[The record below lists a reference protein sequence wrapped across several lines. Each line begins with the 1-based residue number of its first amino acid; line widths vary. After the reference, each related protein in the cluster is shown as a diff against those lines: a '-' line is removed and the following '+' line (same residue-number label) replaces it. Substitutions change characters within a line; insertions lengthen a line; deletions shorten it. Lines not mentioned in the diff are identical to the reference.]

1 MIEESG
7 GRILDVATTAG
18 ITGASR
24 RAAERSKGSQVSQ
37 KRRTFMITLTS
48 DQKMMLETV
57 RKFMLKE
64 IAPYTQEMDEAQYF
78 KLELKQK
85 FIELGFYSAIV
96 PVKYGGMGLDLTSF
110 CLVIEEISKVD
121 ASIGVVIQDH
131 GTGIRPILLCN
142 DQDLKKEVFSM
153 VVKNGISIGFA
164 ITEPQAGSDTAS
176 ISTRAVRNG
185 ENYILKGRKTFIT
198 NAGISDYYVV
208 FALTDHKARH
218 KGMSAFLVNADS
230 PGLEIGKKE
239 NKLGLRAS
247 PTADLILEDV
257 VVPKKFRIGEENKGF
272 MLLMKILDAS
282 RPTIAA
288 QGLGIAE
295 AALEYAI
302 KYAGEREQF
311 GKPIIDFQALQ
322 FLIAD
327 MATQIEAARALLY
340 KTTRLYDEGFEN
352 VTPYSAMSKLL
363 CTDVAMRVTTDAVQ
377 ILGGYGCMKDH
388 PVERMMRDA
397 KVTQIYEGTNQI
409 QRVVIGRSIKRKG
422 YPLHLGAEI

>member
-1 MIEESG
+1 M
-7 GRILDVATTAG
+7 T
-18 ITGASR
+18 
-24 RAAERSKGSQVSQ
+24 
-37 KRRTFMITLTS
+37 TLTS
-48 DQKMMLETV
+48 DQKLMLETV

-64 IAPYTQEMDEAQYF
+64 IAPYSQEMDEDQYF
-78 KLELKQK
+78 KPELKQK
-85 FIELGFYSAIV
+85 FKELGLYSAIV

-121 ASIGVVIQDH
+121 AAIGVVIQDH
-131 GTGIRPILLCN
+131 GTGLRPLLLCN
-142 DQDLKKEVFSM
+142 DESLKKEIFSN
-153 VVKNGISIGFA
+153 VAKNGISIGFA

-176 ISTRAVRNG
+176 ITTQAVRNG
-185 ENYILKGRKTFIT
+185 KNYILNGRKTFIT
-198 NAGISDYYVV
+198 NAGISDYYIV
-208 FALTDHKARH
+208 FALTNPEARH
-218 KGMSAFLVNADS
+218 RGMSAFLVDGDS

-257 VVPKKFRIGEENKGF
+257 VVPEKYRIGEENNGF
-272 MLLMKILDAS
+272 LLLMETLDAS

-302 KYAGEREQF
+302 KYAGERNQF
-311 GKPIIDFQALQ
+311 GKPIIDFQGLE
-322 FLIAD
+322 FLIVD

-409 QRVVIGRSIKRKG
+409 QRVIIGRSIKKKG
-422 YPLHLGAEI
+422 YPFHLGAEI

>member
-1 MIEESG
+1 MTK
-7 GRILDVATTAG
+7 L
-18 ITGASR
+18 TG
-24 RAAERSKGSQVSQ
+24 
-37 KRRTFMITLTS
+37 
-48 DQKMMLETV
+48 DQKLMLETV

-64 IAPYTQEMDEAQYF
+64 VAHYSQEMDEDQYF
-78 KLELKQK
+78 KPELKQK
-85 FIELGFYSAIV
+85 FKELGLYSAIV

-121 ASIGVVIQDH
+121 AAIGVVIQDH
-131 GTGIRPILLCN
+131 GTGLRPLLLCN
-142 DQDLKKEVFSM
+142 DESLKKEIFSN
-153 VVKNGISIGFA
+153 VAKNGISIGFA

-176 ISTRAVRNG
+176 ITTRAVRNG
-185 ENYILKGRKTFIT
+185 KNYILNGRKTFIT
-198 NAGISDYYVV
+198 NAGISDYYIV
-208 FALTDHKARH
+208 FALTTPEARH
-218 KGMSAFLVNADS
+218 RGMSAFLVYGDS

-257 VVPKKFRIGEENKGF
+257 IVPEKYRIGEENNGF
-272 MLLMKILDAS
+272 LLLMETLDAS

-302 KYAGEREQF
+302 KYADERHQF
-311 GKPIIDFQALQ
+311 GKPIIDFQGLE
-322 FLIAD
+322 FLIVD

-340 KTTRLYDEGFEN
+340 KTTRLYDEGFAD

-409 QRVVIGRSIKRKG
+409 QRVIIGRSIKKKG

>member
-1 MIEESG
+1 MTK
-7 GRILDVATTAG
+7 L
-18 ITGASR
+18 TG
-24 RAAERSKGSQVSQ
+24 
-37 KRRTFMITLTS
+37 
-48 DQKMMLETV
+48 DQKLMLETV

-64 IAPYTQEMDEAQYF
+64 IAPYSQEMDEDQYF
-78 KLELKQK
+78 KPELKQK
-85 FIELGFYSAIV
+85 FKELGLYSAIV

-121 ASIGVVIQDH
+121 AAIGVVIQDH
-131 GTGIRPILLCN
+131 GTGLRPLLLCN
-142 DQDLKKEVFSM
+142 DEGLKKEIFSN
-153 VVKNGISIGFA
+153 VAKNGISIGFA

-176 ISTRAVRNG
+176 ITTRAVRNG
-185 ENYILKGRKTFIT
+185 KNYILNGRKTFIT
-198 NAGISDYYVV
+198 NAGISDYYIV
-208 FALTDHKARH
+208 FALTTPEARH
-218 KGMSAFLVNADS
+218 RGMSAFLVDDDS

-257 VVPKKFRIGEENKGF
+257 IVPEKYRIGEENNGF
-272 MLLMKILDAS
+272 LLLMETLDAS

-302 KYAGEREQF
+302 KYADERHQF
-311 GKPIIDFQALQ
+311 GKPIIDFQGLE
-322 FLIAD
+322 FLIVD

-340 KTTRLYDEGFEN
+340 KTTRLYDEGFED

-409 QRVVIGRSIKRKG
+409 QRVIIGRSIKRKG

>member
-1 MIEESG
+1 M
-7 GRILDVATTAG
+7 T
-18 ITGASR
+18 
-24 RAAERSKGSQVSQ
+24 
-37 KRRTFMITLTS
+37 TLTG
-48 DQKMMLETV
+48 DQKLMLETV

-64 IAPYTQEMDEAQYF
+64 VAPYSQEMDEDQYF
-78 KLELKQK
+78 KPELKQK
-85 FIELGFYSAIV
+85 FKDLGLFSAIV
-96 PVKYGGMGLDLTSF
+96 PVKHGGMGLDLTSF

-121 ASIGVVIQDH
+121 AAIGVVIQDH
-131 GTGIRPILLCN
+131 GTGLRPLLLCN
-142 DQDLKKEVFSM
+142 DESLKKEMFSN
-153 VVKNGISIGFA
+153 VAKNGISIGFA

-176 ISTRAVRNG
+176 ITTRAVRNG
-185 ENYILKGRKTFIT
+185 KNYILNGRKTFIT
-198 NAGISDYYVV
+198 NAGISDYYIV
-208 FALTDHKARH
+208 FALTTPEARH
-218 KGMSAFLVNADS
+218 RGMSAFLVDGGS

-257 VVPKKFRIGEENKGF
+257 IVPEKYRIGEENNGF
-272 MLLMKILDAS
+272 LLLMETLDAS

-295 AALEYAI
+295 AALKYAI
-302 KYAGEREQF
+302 KYAGERHQF
-311 GKPIIDFQALQ
+311 GKPIIDFQGLE
-322 FLIAD
+322 FLIVD

-340 KTTRLYDEGFEN
+340 KTTRLYDEGFED

-377 ILGGYGCMKDH
+377 VLGGYGCMKDH

-409 QRVVIGRSIKRKG
+409 QRVIIGRSIKKKG
-422 YPLHLGAEI
+422 YPFHLGAEI

>member
-1 MIEESG
+1 M
-7 GRILDVATTAG
+7 T
-18 ITGASR
+18 
-24 RAAERSKGSQVSQ
+24 
-37 KRRTFMITLTS
+37 TLTS
-48 DQKMMLETV
+48 DQKLMLETV

-64 IAPYTQEMDEAQYF
+64 IAPYSQEMDEDQYF
-78 KLELKQK
+78 KPELKQK
-85 FIELGFYSAIV
+85 FKELGFYSAIV

-121 ASIGVVIQDH
+121 AAIGVVIQDH
-131 GTGIRPILLCN
+131 GTGLRPLLLCN
-142 DQDLKKEVFSM
+142 DESLKKEIFSN
-153 VVKNGISIGFA
+153 VAKNGISIGFA

-176 ISTRAVRNG
+176 ITTRAVRNG
-185 ENYILKGRKTFIT
+185 KNYILNGHKTFIT
-198 NAGISDYYVV
+198 NAGISGYYIV
-208 FALTDHKARH
+208 FALTNPEARH
-218 KGMSAFLVNADS
+218 RGMSAFLVDGDS

-257 VVPKKFRIGEENKGF
+257 VVPEKYRIGEENNGF
-272 MLLMKILDAS
+272 LLLMETLDAS

-302 KYAGEREQF
+302 KYAGERNQF
-311 GKPIIDFQALQ
+311 GKPIIDFQGLE
-322 FLIAD
+322 FLIVD

-340 KTTRLYDEGFEN
+340 KTTRLYDKGFEK

-409 QRVVIGRSIKRKG
+409 QRVIIGRSIKKKG
-422 YPLHLGAEI
+422 YPFHLGAEI

>member
-1 MIEESG
+1 M
-7 GRILDVATTAG
+7 T
-18 ITGASR
+18 
-24 RAAERSKGSQVSQ
+24 
-37 KRRTFMITLTS
+37 TLTG
-48 DQKMMLETV
+48 DQKMMIEAV
-57 RKFMLKE
+57 RKFMIKE
-64 IAPYTQEMDEAQYF
+64 VAPHSQEMDETQVF
-78 KLELKQK
+78 RLELKQK
-85 FIELGFYSAIV
+85 FRELGLYSAIV
-96 PVKYGGMGLDLTSF
+96 PVKYGGLGLDLTSF
-110 CLVIEEISKVD
+110 CLVIEEISKGD
-121 ASIGVVIQDH
+121 AAVGVIIQDH
-131 GTGIRPILLCN
+131 GTGLRPILLCN
-142 DQDLKKEVFSM
+142 DEHLKKDVFSR
-153 VVKNGISIGFA
+153 VARDGISIGFA

-176 ISTRAVRNG
+176 ITTRAVLNG
-185 ENYILKGRKTFIT
+185 GDYTLRGRKTFIT
-198 NAGISDYYVV
+198 NAGISDYYIV
-208 FALTDHKARH
+208 FALTDQKARH
-218 KGMSAFLVNADS
+218 RGMSAFLVYGDS

-257 VVPKKFRIGEENKGF
+257 VVPEKYRIGEENKGF
-272 MLLMKILDAS
+272 LLLMKTLDAS

-302 KYAGEREQF
+302 RYAGERDQF
-311 GKPIIDFQALQ
+311 GKPIIDFQGLQ

-340 KTTRLYDEGFEN
+340 KATRLYDEGFED
-352 VTPYSAMSKLL
+352 VTPYSAMSKLF

-409 QRVVIGRSIKRKG
+409 QRVIIGRSIKRKG
-422 YPLHLGAEI
+422 YPLHSGAEI

>member
-1 MIEESG
+1 M
-7 GRILDVATTAG
+7 T
-18 ITGASR
+18 
-24 RAAERSKGSQVSQ
+24 
-37 KRRTFMITLTS
+37 TLTG
-48 DQKMMLETV
+48 DQKLMLETV

-64 IAPYTQEMDEAQYF
+64 VAPYSQEMDEDQYF
-78 KLELKQK
+78 KPELKQK
-85 FIELGFYSAIV
+85 FKDLGLFSAIV

-121 ASIGVVIQDH
+121 AAIGVVIQDH
-131 GTGIRPILLCN
+131 GTGLRPLLLCN
-142 DQDLKKEVFSM
+142 DESLKKEIFSN
-153 VVKNGISIGFA
+153 VAKNGISIGFA

-176 ISTRAVRNG
+176 ITTRAVRNG
-185 ENYILKGRKTFIT
+185 KNYILNGRKTFIT
-198 NAGISDYYVV
+198 NAGISDYYIV
-208 FALTDHKARH
+208 FALTTPEARH
-218 KGMSAFLVNADS
+218 RGMSAFLVDGGS

-257 VVPKKFRIGEENKGF
+257 FVPEKYRIGEENNGF
-272 MLLMKILDAS
+272 LLLMETLDAS

-295 AALEYAI
+295 AALKYAI
-302 KYAGEREQF
+302 KYAGERHQF
-311 GKPIIDFQALQ
+311 GKPIIDFQGLE
-322 FLIAD
+322 FLIVD

-340 KTTRLYDEGFEN
+340 KTTRLYDEGFED

-377 ILGGYGCMKDH
+377 VLGGYGCMKDH

-409 QRVVIGRSIKRKG
+409 QRVIIGRSIKKKG
-422 YPLHLGAEI
+422 YPFHLGAEI

>member
-1 MIEESG
+1 M
-7 GRILDVATTAG
+7 T
-18 ITGASR
+18 
-24 RAAERSKGSQVSQ
+24 
-37 KRRTFMITLTS
+37 TLTG
-48 DQKMMLETV
+48 DQKMMLEAV

-64 IAPYTQEMDEAQYF
+64 IAPHSLEMDETQVF

-85 FIELGFYSAIV
+85 FRELGLYSAIV
-96 PVKYGGMGLDLTSF
+96 PIKYGGMGLDLTSF

-121 ASIGVVIQDH
+121 AAIGVIIQDH
-131 GTGIRPILLCN
+131 GTGLRPILLC
-142 DQDLKKEVFSM
+142 DDEDLKKDIFSR
-153 VVKNGISIGFA
+153 VAKDGISIGFA

-176 ISTRAVRNG
+176 ITTRAVRNG
-185 ENYILKGRKTFIT
+185 ENYTLRGRKTFIT

-208 FALTDHKARH
+208 FALTDQQARH
-218 KGMSAFLVNADS
+218 RGMSAFLVHGDS
-230 PGLEIGKKE
+230 PGLEIGKQE

-257 VVPKKFRIGEENKGF
+257 VVPEKYRIGEENKGF
-272 MLLMKILDAS
+272 LLLMKTLDAS

-302 KYAGEREQF
+302 RYAGERAQF
-311 GKPIIDFQALQ
+311 GKPIIDFQGLE

-340 KTTRLYDEGFEN
+340 KATRLYDEGFEN
-352 VTPYSAMSKLL
+352 VTPYSAMSKLF

-409 QRVVIGRSIKRKG
+409 QLIVIGRSIKRKG
-422 YPLHLGAEI
+422 YPLHSGAEI

>member
-1 MIEESG
+1 M
-7 GRILDVATTAG
+7 T
-18 ITGASR
+18 
-24 RAAERSKGSQVSQ
+24 
-37 KRRTFMITLTS
+37 TLTS
-48 DQKMMLETV
+48 DQKLMLETV

-64 IAPYTQEMDEAQYF
+64 IAPYSQEMDEDQYF
-78 KLELKQK
+78 KPELKQK
-85 FIELGFYSAIV
+85 FKELGLYSAIV

-121 ASIGVVIQDH
+121 AAIGVVIQDH
-131 GTGIRPILLCN
+131 GTGLRPLLLCN
-142 DQDLKKEVFSM
+142 DESLKKEIFSN
-153 VVKNGISIGFA
+153 VAKNGISIGFA

-176 ISTRAVRNG
+176 ITTQAVRNG
-185 ENYILKGRKTFIT
+185 KNYILNGRKTFIT
-198 NAGISDYYVV
+198 NAGISDYYIV
-208 FALTDHKARH
+208 FALTNPEARH
-218 KGMSAFLVNADS
+218 RGMSAFLVHGDS

-257 VVPKKFRIGEENKGF
+257 VVPEKYRIGEENNGF
-272 MLLMKILDAS
+272 LLLMETLDAS

-302 KYAGEREQF
+302 KYAGERNQF
-311 GKPIIDFQALQ
+311 GKPIIDFQGLE
-322 FLIAD
+322 FLIVD

-409 QRVVIGRSIKRKG
+409 QRVIIGRSIKKKG
-422 YPLHLGAEI
+422 YPFHLGAEI